1 MTLPHEECRRMVD
14 APQTR
19 LSIAGDEDEQSSPLL
34 LLWWGVSGFV
44 LAVPAALL
52 AWIVVSAVIGAV
64 TGAADGA
71 RDVWDAIAGITWRAK

>member
-19 LSIAGDEDEQSSPLL
+19 LSVLKDDDEQSSPLL
-34 LLWWGVSGFV
+34 LLWWAVMGFV

-52 AWIVVSAVIGAV
+52 AWIAVSAVIGAV
-64 TGAADGA
+64 TGAADGV
-71 RDVWDAIAGITWRAK
+71 RDVWGAIAGITWRAK